1 VERKVPCEIV
11 GIMRDNAWQPLEKQ
25 IRPTYALALQQS
37 NRPRTTLLVST
48 TGDPKNLIMS
58 VRNTIRE
65 LDPKIPVADVQTL
78 NDYFSFG
85 LYPFR
90 LLAMVMAG
98 CGVMALLLATL
109 GIYGIVSYSIAQR
122 TRELGIR
129 LALGALRKDILT
141 LVIGQGMFLVSL
153 GLGLGL
159 LLSLA
164 LTRLLTSSMLDLE
177 LPLPVS
183 ATDPLTFASVTLL
196 LALVALL
203 ACYIPARRAAKIDPM
218 EALRYE

>member
-1 VERKVPCEIV
+1 
-11 GIMRDNAWQPLEKQ
+11 
-25 IRPTYALALQQS
+25 
-37 NRPRTTLLVST
+37 LLVST
-48 TGDPKNLIMS
+48 AGDPQSLITS

-78 NDYFSFG
+78 NDYFSVG
-85 LYPFR
+85 LFPFR
-90 LLAMVMAG
+90 LLAIVMGA

-129 LALGALRKDILT
+129 MALGALQKDILK
-141 LVIGQGMFLVSL
+141 LVIGQGMFLVSV
-153 GLGLGL
+153 GLGLGV
-159 LLSLA
+159 LLSFV
-164 LTRLLTSSMLDLE
+164 LTRLLTSSLLDLE

-196 LALVALL
+196 LALIALL
-203 ACYIPARRAAKIDPM
+203 ACYVPARRAAKINPM
-218 EALRYE
+218 EALRSE

>member
-1 VERKVPCEIV
+1 
-11 GIMRDNAWQPLEKQ
+11 
-25 IRPTYALALQQS
+25 
-37 NRPRTTLLVST
+37 
-48 TGDPKNLIMS
+48 LITS

-141 LVIGQGMFLVSL
+141 LVIGQGMFLVSV

-203 ACYIPARRAAKIDPM
+203 ACYIPARRAAKIDPDGS
-218 EALRYE
+218 AAV

>member
-1 VERKVPCEIV
+1 
-11 GIMRDNAWQPLEKQ
+11 
-25 IRPTYALALQQS
+25 
-37 NRPRTTLLVST
+37 
-48 TGDPKNLIMS
+48 

-85 LYPFR
+85 LFPFR
-90 LLAMVMAG
+90 LLAMVMGG
-98 CGVMALLLATL
+98 CGVMALLLAML

-129 LALGALRKDILT
+129 MALGALQKDILK
-141 LVIGQGMFLVSL
+141 LVIGQGMFLVSV
-153 GLGLGL
+153 GLGIGL
-159 LLSLA
+159 LLSFV
-164 LTRLLTSSMLDLE
+164 LTRLLTSSLLDLE

-183 ATDPLTFASVTLL
+183 ATDPLTFASVTIL
-196 LALVALL
+196 LALIALI
-203 ACYIPARRAAKIDPM
+203 ACYIPARRAARINPM